1 MTNGKNIDLD
11 ASVICLDT
19 NRNEVDLISYKKLT
33 SNDHGIR
40 HGGDEREGDE
50 EGDDEKIFVNLAR
63 VNKSIKYIAF
73 VINSFSGQELDDVS
87 KTSCHLF
94 NSATKVDLARYQL
107 SNNRSVDGY
116 TGLVVACL
124 YRDDNDESEW
134 CMRIISEPAHGRYAS
149 KLVDEVQRF
158 ILKNPSCPPTSP
170 PPDVDIVLNEMPEE
184 VEIEFEPMA

>member
-73 VINSFSGQELDDVS
+73 VINSYSGQELDDVS

-94 NSATKVDLARYQL
+94 ESATKVDLARYQL

-134 CMRIISEPAHGRYAS
+134 CMRIISEPAHGRYAVNWLMKCKDS
-149 KLVDEVQRF
+149 YLRIPAVH
-158 ILKNPSCPPTSP
+158 LP
-170 PPDVDIVLNEMPEE
+170 VLLQTLTLS
-184 VEIEFEPMA
+184 